1 MRALEHRARK
11 EPLRWVQVRALLA
24 GREALPPE
32 CKQHPGR
39 KVCKVE
45 DAEITVA

>member
-1 MRALEHRARK
+1 MRAPERGAC
-11 EPLRWVQVRALLA
+11 EQPLRYLQVRALLA

-45 DAEITVA
+45 DAEIPSQ